1 MPQYQIPNVL
11 PDLNSQV
18 DISQGGSH
26 ATGGGRR
33 RRSGSRTSRGSR
45 SKTLRMTFA
54 QKLGISAKEI
64 ERLEADL
71 THFRILIKQSSQKGA
86 AEIEERA
93 LKLREV
99 VKTRETMVH
108 DFEDCIETENQQK
121 KFNYDKIYAVF
132 QKEVH
137 DKKRLLTKLRDKNGV
152 LKHQKRKLLKS
163 VHEYLQHK
171 EVSLYIIKSGHQ
183 NSYSRNFF
191 FLNTK

>member
-1 MPQYQIPNVL
+1 
-11 PDLNSQV
+11 
-18 DISQGGSH
+18 
-26 ATGGGRR
+26 
-33 RRSGSRTSRGSR
+33 
-45 SKTLRMTFA
+45 MTFS

-171 EVSLYIIKSGHQ
+171 EVSNNKIRTPKFILQK
-183 NSYSRNFF
+183 FF
-191 FLNTK
+191 IFFEY

>member
-1 MPQYQIPNVL
+1 
-11 PDLNSQV
+11 
-18 DISQGGSH
+18 
-26 ATGGGRR
+26 
-33 RRSGSRTSRGSR
+33 
-45 SKTLRMTFA
+45 MTFS

-183 NSYSRNFF
+183 NLCSSNFYHLCVCVFF
-191 FLNTK
+191 FHQNIILVTDKWTNRC

>member
-1 MPQYQIPNVL
+1 
-11 PDLNSQV
+11 
-18 DISQGGSH
+18 
-26 ATGGGRR
+26 
-33 RRSGSRTSRGSR
+33 
-45 SKTLRMTFA
+45 MTFA

-137 DKKRLLTKLRDKNGV
+137 DKKNIDGKSFPMFGRRTYISFR
-152 LKHQKRKLLKS
+152 HQKS
-163 VHEYLQHK
+163 VHISQER
-171 EVSLYIIKSGHQ
+171 IDRSG
-183 NSYSRNFF
+183 SNF
-191 FLNTK
+191 TASQYRQ